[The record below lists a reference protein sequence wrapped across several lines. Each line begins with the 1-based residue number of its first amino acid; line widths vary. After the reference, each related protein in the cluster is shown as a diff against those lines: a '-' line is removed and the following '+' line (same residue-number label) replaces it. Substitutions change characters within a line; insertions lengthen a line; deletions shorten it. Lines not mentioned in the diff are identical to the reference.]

1 MATVPTDII
10 NAIIA
15 SKRTI
20 FWIDKFINPL
30 NIPSPP
36 PALSPPPPE
45 PDDELPKAEDPR
57 FLALEVISI
66 VFYINIKY

>member
-30 NIPSPP
+30 NIPPP
-36 PALSPPPPE
+36 PLSPLPPE
-45 PDDELPKAEDPR
+45 PDDELPNAEDPR

>member
-30 NIPSPP
+30 NIPPP
-36 PALSPPPPE
+36 LPLPLE
-45 PDDELPKAEDPR
+45 LDDELPKAEDPI

-66 VFYINIKY
+66 GNYNL